1 MIAINLLG
9 QEKVVDYS
17 GRLLFF
23 GYCGVLGLV
32 SLIAFWFSANIAVRT
47 SELEE
52 QARTLTGE
60 LAKLSVQTAEVRDL
74 EEKRAIVKAK
84 LAVIGK
90 LKQSKLGPVRMLDD
104 LNVALPSEVW
114 LLDLSEVQNL
124 LKIRGR
130 ALGNQDVA
138 AFMKTLEKSDYIVPD
153 SLNLEESR
161 QMYYDKKTGA
171 VESSRAVESQKTKEF
186 ASSSGNKEGDYLSGD
201 EGPSTNVQKV
211 DTTVAI
217 KEFVLQA
224 KVSYSGRSNLLDA
237 AVEKQKT
244 LAGKTAAKSETKK
257 SEG

>member
-9 QEKVVDYS
+9 QEKVVDYT
-17 GRLLFF
+17 GRLVFF
-23 GYCGVLGLV
+23 GYCGILGLL
-32 SLIAFWFSANIAVRT
+32 SLIAFWCAANITLQT
-47 SELEE
+47 SELEDR
-52 QARTLTGE
+52 ARVLTAE
-60 LAKLSVQTAEVRDL
+60 LAKLSVQTAEVREL

-90 LKQSKLGPVRMLDD
+90 LKQSKLGPVKMLDD
-104 LNVALPSEVW
+104 LNLSLPQEVW

-124 LKIRGR
+124 LKVRGR
-130 ALGNQDVA
+130 ALGNQDIA

-186 ASSSGNKEGDYLSGD
+186 ASGSGNKEGDYLSA
-201 EGPSTNVQKV
+201 EGGGAGAKVQKV
-211 DTTVAI
+211 DSTVAI

-237 AVEKQKT
+237 AVEGQ
-244 LAGKTAAKSETKK
+244 GKKNETTAAKDKK
-257 SEG
+257 AS